1 MLIKM
6 ITYINM
12 IYLKS
17 IIMGNDMEHIKS
29 KKDSTGGTWDT
40 YKTGNTKIQTHTTK
54 KGDVAVFCNNKKIN
68 KKSK

>member
-1 MLIKM
+1 
-6 ITYINM
+6 
-12 IYLKS
+12 
-17 IIMGNDMEHIKS
+17 MEHIKS
-29 KKDSTGGTWDT
+29 KKDSTGGT